1 MYCLYKLNDH
11 DKDVAINKK
20 SRGISSEVKDVINEL
35 VFDKDISMPKRI
47 MIKFSKSKKKYNEHP
62 LIVFGGK

>member
-20 SRGISSEVKDVINEL
+20 SRGIHSEVKYVINEL
-35 VFDKDISMPKRI
+35 VFDKNISMPKRI
-47 MIKFSKSKKKYNEHP
+47 MIMLLCSQVMS
-62 LIVFGGK
+62 